1 MKVKSITYQLLSRC
15 IDAVVCTE
23 CIKSSALPDL
33 TEPNQTKPNAWCL
46 ASSIATTLY
55 HTLVHCYSFFS
66 FIIAFKTLLVVLSI
80 TFDLSSSWIF
90 YLFFFDVFLFLL
102 VFFER
107 FQSLQKGSF
116 LFYCAATF
124 PLILFWMQNIQNP
137 CLISHLELLLSLAFS
152 FFQLFDSKNNSQ
164 RENKITNSPSNLK
177 HILKT
182 VFIKMKM

>member
-33 TEPNQTKPNAWCL
+33 TKPNQTKPNAWCL

-55 HTLVHCYSFFS
+55 HTLVHCYSFFC

-90 YLFFFDVFLFLL
+90 YLLFFSMFFFCSFWFFSSVSKVSKKVHFYFIAQPLFRW
-102 VFFER
+102 FYFECKTYKIR
-107 FQSLQKGSF
+107 V
-116 LFYCAATF
+116 LFPIWNCF
-124 PLILFWMQNIQNP
+124 CLWHFHFSN
-137 CLISHLELLLSLAFS
+137 CLIRRIIRKE
-152 FFQLFDSKNNSQ
+152 KIKSQ
-164 RENKITNSPSNLK
+164 
-177 HILKT
+177 ILHQISSTFWKQY
-182 VFIKMKM
+182 F